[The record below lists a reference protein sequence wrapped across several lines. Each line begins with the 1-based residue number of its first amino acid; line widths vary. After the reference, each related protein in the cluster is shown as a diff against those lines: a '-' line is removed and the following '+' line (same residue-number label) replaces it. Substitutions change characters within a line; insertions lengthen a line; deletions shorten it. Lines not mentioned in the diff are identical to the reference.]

1 MLANYFGVT
10 TEDHLHTRGEY
21 NEFSFASP
29 FCVGSPPHTWRILEF
44 LLSPLLEVRITSTHV
59 ENTIFVR
66 CKGFNYWD
74 HLHTRGEYAFF
85 LYHTHNTL
93 GSPPHT
99 WRIQSLV
106 RLAFNFVKDHLHTRG
121 EYYFSKLHVFL
132 PSGSPPHTW
141 RIHHFSAMISPIR
154 RITSTHVENTLKWIN
169 LIQEI

>member
-74 HLHTRGEYAFF
+74 HLHIRGEYTISFTNNFPAI
-85 LYHTHNTL
+85 
-93 GSPPHT
+93 GSPPHV
-99 WRIQSLV
+99 WRISLPYFSV
-106 RLAFNFVKDHLHTRG
+106 TICKRITSTCVENTDRHFVNSFWHGDHLHMCG
-121 EYYFSKLHVFL
+121 EYWDEGQQFQQRI
-132 PSGSPPHTW
+132 GSPPHVW
-141 RIHHFSAMISPIR
+141 RI
-154 RITSTHVENTLKWIN
+154 
-169 LIQEI
+169 Q